1 MKPTIRRLAL
11 AMLAGSMTPWV
22 LWAEETGPRP
32 SLVRPVMVVRP
43 PQGHDNEG
51 QVVLA
56 PDREALR
63 PQLGAPIPRL
73 GAPRPVVREAAS
85 PVAPVAAWEA
95 PLPLPQPPPPAEE
108 PKPSEAKPSEAK
120 PEVKKPAEPKPEAPP
135 QPGSEAP
142 AATPML
148 PPPTPVFQGLPV
160 YEGELPPGA
169 LPSGLPSGEELCH
182 PICPEMGGCGGFH
195 GPHGPIGRV
204 WMRFEY
210 LGWALKADQ
219 APPLVTTA
227 NLAEVPPGAIPGAL
241 GVPGTAVLFGGGDLN
256 MGFFSGG
263 RVTLGWWWDRCERMG
278 MDGSFFLL
286 QQRNKT
292 FAAASNLAGNPPL
305 FRPFFNTLA
314 FDPATQSFG
323 PSEDVQLIAF
333 PDVLAGAVDVR
344 YSTRMLGADLNFRRN
359 LAFRPHNGRAAWSW
373 DGIAG
378 FRFLRLDESLTI
390 SEDLVGLEM
399 SPAPGTRFLVQDR
412 FSAINN
418 FYGPQVGVIGEVR
431 WRRLFIN
438 TSFKLA
444 LGATAQRVEIEGET
458 YIVPPAGPGQALPG
472 GLLARP
478 SNIGSYNRNVFSIV
492 PELGVQLGLQVTDH
506 MRIFLGYN
514 LLVWTNVQRPGAAVP
529 RAVNGTFLQR
539 SVNGVP
545 APTLG
550 REATFF
556 VPSSTTFWAQGVTA
570 GLEWKF

>member
-11 AMLAGSMTPWV
+11 ALLAGSITPWV
-22 LWAEETGPRP
+22 LWAEESGPRP
-32 SLVRPVMVVRP
+32 SLARPLMVVRP
-43 PQGHDNEG
+43 PQVGDGDG
-51 QVVLA
+51 QVIVA

-63 PQLGAPIPRL
+63 PQLGAPVPRL
-73 GAPRPVVREAAS
+73 GAPRPVVREAGN
-85 PVAPVAAWEA
+85 PVAPVAAWES
-95 PLPLPQPPPPAEE
+95 PLPLPQPPPPAET
-108 PKPSEAKPSEAK
+108 PKPSDAKPSDAK
-120 PEVKKPAEPKPEAPP
+120 PEVKKPAEPKPDAPPPAAPEAP
-135 QPGSEAP
+135 
-142 AATPML
+142 TL
-148 PPPTPVFQGLPV
+148 PPPSPVFQGLPRF
-160 YEGELPPGA
+160 EGEVPPGVVHPGLPPCDD
-169 LPSGLPSGEELCH
+169 LCH
-182 PICPEMGGCGGFH
+182 PVCPEMGGYGGLH
-195 GPHGPIGRV
+195 GPHGPVGRV

-219 APPLVTTA
+219 VPPLVTTS

-263 RVTLGWWWDRCERMG
+263 RITLGWWWDPCERMG

-292 FAAASNLAGNPPL
+292 FGAASDLAGNPPL

-314 FDPATQSFG
+314 FDPATQLFG
-323 PSEDVQLIAF
+323 PSEDVQLVAF
-333 PDVLAGAVDVR
+333 PNVLAGGVEIR
-344 YSTRMLGADLNFRRN
+344 NSTRLLGADLNFRRN
-359 LAFRPHNGRAAWSW
+359 LGYRPNNGRTSWSW

-378 FRFLRLDESLTI
+378 FRYVRLDESLTI
-390 SEDLVGLEM
+390 SEDLVGLDQ

-418 FYGPQVGVIGEVR
+418 FYGPQVGVIGEIR
-431 WRRLFIN
+431 WRRLFMN
-438 TSFKLA
+438 TSLKLA
-444 LGATAQRVEIEGET
+444 LGATSQRVEIEGET
-458 YIVPPAGPGQALPG
+458 YVVPPAGPSQALAG

-478 SNIGSYNRNVFSIV
+478 SNIGNYNRNVFSIV
-492 PELGVQLGLQVTDH
+492 PELGLQLGLQVTDN
-506 MRIFLGYN
+506 MRVFVGYN

-545 APTLG
+545 APTIG